1 MAGTGV
7 LPQVIQGGMGIGISG
22 WRLARAVSAAGQLGV
37 VSGTALD
44 TLFVRRLQD
53 GDPGGDLRR
62 AMRGF
67 PLPEVCERVL
77 GRFFRPEGR
86 PAGRPYLGLSK
97 LRLGADRLRQQ
108 IAVLSSFVEVRL
120 AKEGHDG
127 EVGINL
133 LTKVQLPN
141 LALLYGAMLAGVDV
155 VLMGAGIPREIPRA
169 LDQLAEGRPA
179 AIRLDVEGD
188 RSGVSEQVTLD
199 PREVAGEE
207 APPVRRPRFL
217 PIVSSSSLAA
227 LLVKKS
233 QGGVSGLVIEG
244 STAGGHNAPPR
255 GAERRNPR
263 GEPLYGE
270 RDEVDLAPLR
280 DLGVPFWLAGG
291 AGTPSGF
298 DAACAGG
305 AAGIQVGTLFALCR
319 ESGLAPDLR
328 RRILAAVAGGELD
341 VFTDPA
347 ASPTGF
353 PFKILALD
361 GTLSD
366 AERFATRRRICD
378 LGYLAVPYRRP
389 DGALGYRCAAEPPA
403 PFIAKGG
410 DPGATRGRMCLCNG
424 LLATAGHPQIRRDGR
439 PELPIVT
446 SGTELTALADLS
458 PGGAD
463 YSAVDVIRYLL
474 AGQRGPETN
483 VPT

>member
-1 MAGTGV
+1 MSGTGV

-53 GDPGGDLRR
+53 GDPDGGLRR

-67 PLPEVCERVL
+67 PLPEVCEEVL
-77 GRFFRPEGR
+77 RKFFRSEGR
-86 PAGRPYLGLSK
+86 PEGRPYLGLSK
-97 LRLGADRLRQQ
+97 FRLGADRFRQQ
-108 IAVLSSFVEVRL
+108 IAVLSSYVEVRL
-120 AKEGHDG
+120 AKERHDG

-141 LALLYGAMLAGVDV
+141 LAFLYGAMLAGVDV

-169 LDQLAEGRPA
+169 LDQLAQGRPA
-179 AIRLDVEGD
+179 AIRLDVEAD
-188 RSGVSEQVTLD
+188 RSGVSEQVRLD

-207 APPVRRPRFL
+207 APPARRPRFV

-227 LLVKKS
+227 LLLKKS
-233 QGGVSGLVIEG
+233 QGSVSGFVIEG

-263 GEPLYGE
+263 GEPVYGD
-270 RDEVDLAPLR
+270 RDQVDLAPLR

-291 AGTPSGF
+291 AGTPSGL

-319 ESGLAPDLR
+319 ESGLAPELR
-328 RRILAAVAGGELD
+328 RRSLAAAAGGAFD

-353 PFKILALD
+353 PFKILALE
-361 GTLSD
+361 GTLSES
-366 AERFATRRRICD
+366 ERFAARRRICD
-378 LGYLAVPYRRP
+378 LGYLAMPYRRP
-389 DGALGYRCAAEPPA
+389 DGALGYRCAAEPLA
-403 PFIAKGG
+403 RFIAKGG
-410 DPGATRGRMCLCNG
+410 DPEATRGRMCLCNG
-424 LLATAGHPQIRRDGR
+424 LFATAGHPQIRRDGR

-446 SGTELTALADLS
+446 SGTEVAALADLS
-458 PGGAD
+458 PDGAD
-463 YSAVDVIRYLL
+463 YSAVDVIAYLL
-474 AGQRGPETN
+474 AGRGSSKTP
-483 VPT
+483 VAS